1 MSSTKPSAVRAS
13 FILPPE
19 HHVRILDKNGQVT
32 QVLHPEEK
40 AYPRSYSVNQHQP
53 CSTSTESLICSSNL
67 ASSKLHCMRDPLK
80 SKVLDERDHSL
91 NNLPHAAL
99 PAPRIDVTAQ
109 QSDVLQ
115 RDEMLNPV
123 HAATSHVHQQTK
135 NHLTFTTSNRYGM
148 SCVDY

>member
-32 QVLHPEEK
+32 QVLHPEEN
-40 AYPRSYSVNQHQP
+40 AYQSYSVNQHQP
-53 CSTSTESLICSSNL
+53 CSTSAESLTCSSNL

-80 SKVLDERDHSL
+80 SKVLDGRDHSL

-99 PAPRIDVTAQ
+99 LALRIEVTAQ
-109 QSDVLQ
+109 QSNVLQ
-115 RDEMLNPV
+115 RDKMLNPV
-123 HAATSHVHQQTK
+123 HTATSHVHQQTK

-148 SCVDY
+148 SWVD